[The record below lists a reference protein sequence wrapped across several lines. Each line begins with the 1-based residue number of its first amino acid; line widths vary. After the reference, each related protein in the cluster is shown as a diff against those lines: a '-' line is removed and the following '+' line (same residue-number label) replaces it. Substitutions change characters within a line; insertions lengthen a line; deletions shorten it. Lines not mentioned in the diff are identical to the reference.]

1 MKTLGG
7 ERHLQAETG
16 LRSTNPAD
24 TFVSDQK
31 SPKSWENRCPLF
43 KLKKKIKSKTQTHIT
58 SMCCLFSFSQIILIY
73 FSLSKKKAAITTL
86 MPRENS
92 ATNRNS
98 KDTRKDSWTVCSPN
112 CSPSKGVINW
122 SGNISSSLRDPH
134 PPWTLLQ
141 DTGHSFCAGDLHIQV
156 GMKIWWHFVK

>member
-1 MKTLGG
+1 MGG

-16 LRSTNPAD
+16 LRSTNPAN

-31 SPKSWENRCPLF
+31 SPKSWENRHLLF
-43 KLKKKIKSKTQTHIT
+43 KLKKKKKIKSKTQTYKYV
-58 SMCCLFSFSQIILIY
+58 LSFFFFPNY
-73 FSLSKKKAAITTL
+73 FAFLSLKKKAAITTL

-92 ATNRNS
+92 VTNRNS
-98 KDTRKDSWTVCSPN
+98 KDTRKDSWTVCSPK